1 MPNAQ
6 PARRRPVLAG
16 PSSLLATTPATAV
29 TTTLATALT
38 VMAAVVVA
46 TASVVLPTAAPAGAS
61 GGDRWAGRIIRLGAI
76 FSTTG
81 IGAPYGPE
89 QTAGARLAVAQ
100 INASGGVHGAKVRLT
115 VRNDNSD
122 AATSGVRMRTLIS
135 DDKVLAV
142 LGPTFSNSAAVA
154 DPLADQLRT
163 PVLAVSNTGPGIVG
177 QCAYPCNWIFRDS
190 LGEAVMLP
198 AGIDTYVATA
208 SPARASVIY
217 PGGDAYGASSAQ
229 IAAQALAA
237 AGVQVLGSVMVTDPT
252 QPDGPVGTA
261 LAGDP
266 TVVVITASSAV
277 ADGHIMTSL
286 RAQGFTGQILGGNA
300 FNSPVAG
307 TTAGEASLG
316 ARSAAGWFL
325 GSPSAANRAFV
336 AAYEARYGKAPDQ
349 FSALAYTGVRL
360 LADAAG
366 AADLGFRS
374 VAADRAK
381 LKASLASVKA
391 VTPQGL
397 FQFTADHNPVQP
409 IWLVAMNGHGGYRL
423 VKVLP
428 RTVSREGATTG
439 PTTAAA
445 TGTQGTSGT

>member
-1 MPNAQ
+1 MT
-6 PARRRPVLAG
+6 RPWTRAGLCSTLLVAAVLAATVG
-16 PSSLLATTPATAV
+16 SSSSG
-29 TTTLATALT
+29 
-38 VMAAVVVA
+38 AASA
-46 TASVVLPTAAPAGAS
+46 RP
-61 GGDRWAGRIIRLGAI
+61 WAGRTIRLGAI

-81 IGAPYGPE
+81 IGISYGPE
-89 QTAGARLAVAQ
+89 QTKGARLAVAQ
-100 INASGGVHGAKVRLT
+100 INAAGGVRGAKVRLT
-115 VRNDNSD
+115 VLNDNSD
-122 AATSGVRMRTLIS
+122 PATSATRMRTLVT

-142 LGPTFSNSAAVA
+142 LGPTFSNSAASA
-154 DPLADQLRT
+154 DPVADQLQT

-177 QCAYPCNWIFRDS
+177 TCAYPCSWIFRDS

-198 AGIDTYVATA
+198 AGVDTYVAA
-208 SPARASVIY
+208 AHPARASVIY
-217 PGGDAYGASSAQ
+217 PANDAYGASSGQ
-229 IAAQALAA
+229 IAAQALTA
-237 AGVQVLGSVMVTDPT
+237 AGVQVLGSVVVTDPT
-252 QPDGPVGTA
+252 QPEGPVGSA
-261 LAGDP
+261 LAGNP

-277 ADGHIMTSL
+277 VDGEIIKGL

-300 FNSPVAG
+300 FNSPAAG
-307 TTAGEASLG
+307 TTAGSASTG

-325 GSPSAANRAFV
+325 GSATKANRAFV
-336 AAYEARYGKAPDQ
+336 AAYKARYGTAPDQ

-366 AADLGFRS
+366 AAPLTNRS

-381 LKASLASVKA
+381 LKSSLASVKA
-391 VTPQGL
+391 ATPQGL

-439 PTTAAA
+439 PAA
-445 TGTQGTSGT
+445 GS